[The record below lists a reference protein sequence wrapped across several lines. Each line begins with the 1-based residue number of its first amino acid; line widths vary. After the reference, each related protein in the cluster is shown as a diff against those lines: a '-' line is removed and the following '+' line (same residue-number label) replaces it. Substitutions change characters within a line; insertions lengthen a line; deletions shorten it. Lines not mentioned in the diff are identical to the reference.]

1 MLEVINYE
9 VDENHCYQKRKTA
22 ASDKYVAISETC
34 VLRGRIKHV
43 KSTMFWH
50 HLQQISFVY
59 DFIAC
64 NVNRFPSSLA
74 HCI

>member
-43 KSTMFWH
+43 KSTMFW
-50 HLQQISFVY
+50 QSK
-59 DFIAC
+59 
-64 NVNRFPSSLA
+64 
-74 HCI
+74 